1 MNQAN
6 LRGFESDLAHHEADC
21 RLGGAGNAYKS
32 HFFPDTVNNRPFDL
46 YLGEE
51 KESPANQLG
60 SYGSLIIDILS
71 GLHPV
76 S

>member
-6 LRGFESDLAHHEADC
+6 LRGFEPDLAHHKADR

-32 HFFPDTVNNRPFDL
+32 HFFPYAVNNRPFDL
-46 YLGEE
+46 YLGGE

-71 GLHPV
+71 GLYPV